1 MIAGSA
7 EDGEDVDEE
16 IRMINEGQNR
26 ARRNPDDDNL
36 SDVSVHNTQEY
47 LARLGIIN
55 SHPNS
60 NSSVQNENAI
70 DMTSHRQ
77 AVPMTRIGM
86 FDDDGANEADITNI
100 IYAKLN
106 DVSSE
111 RGRFLIFFSN
121 FMAVHSRVNK
131 IFVLKKIRITEGT
144 RQNIR
149 ISEHFKLVNFELVS
163 LDCN

>member
-1 MIAGSA
+1 MVITGSA

-60 NSSVQNENAI
+60 NSSVQNESAI
-70 DMTSHRQ
+70 DMATHRQ
-77 AVPMTRIGM
+77 AVPMNQIGM
-86 FDDDGANEADITNI
+86 FDDDGTHETDITNI

-111 RGRFLIFFSN
+111 RGMFRIVEILLILL
-121 FMAVHSRVNK
+121 
-131 IFVLKKIRITEGT
+131 I
-144 RQNIR
+144 Q
-149 ISEHFKLVNFELVS
+149 
-163 LDCN
+163 CYC